1 MPSRLG
7 PGWAVAAAFLGPGT
21 VTTALVA
28 GGAFGMELLWAIPV
42 SAVVTFVLQEAAARV
57 TLAGGRTLG
66 DVVPDLAPDRLAGP
80 VAALLLVAVVGGAAA
95 FQVGNLLGAAI
106 ALDAA
111 AGLPAWWTVIVVADV
126 AFLVLWFGGADR
138 IGDILGVLVAA
149 MAVAFVAELL
159 IVPVDWGAVA
169 DGLVPTV
176 PAGAIAVVVALVG
189 TTVVPYNLFL
199 HGSLAEDRGW
209 GVDDIGAMRRDLG
222 LSIAVGAV
230 LTGSLVVVGA
240 TVLTGRPEQGVDLAV
255 TLRPL
260 LGDLA
265 LTVFGVGLLA
275 AAFTSSVTAPLAAA
289 YVASDVLGYEEGSG
303 GARFRA
309 TWAGVLLLGT
319 ALAVVGLEPIAA
331 IVAAQAANGLVLP
344 LVAIA
349 ILVAVN
355 RVDLVADRVNDRW
368 QNLAGVAAV
377 AVATLLGAWLVWSS
391 LP

>member
-66 DVVPDLAPDRLAGP
+66 DVVPDLAPDRLGGP

-149 MAVAFVAELL
+149 MAVAFVAELV